1 MTLQQVQQ
9 QIGALDRAAARLAR
23 RLEMADRLAEIHG
36 NPGQAEA
43 KRAAARLRLALS
55 DLYTRRH
62 ALEARIPTRD
72 TLAAAEYN
80 RLLALGFELD
90 AAEAGRRRAWQSAA
104 ASRAVAA

>member
-1 MTLQQVQQ
+1 MTLQQLQQ
-9 QIGALDRAAARLAR
+9 QIGALDRAAATIAR

-43 KRAAARLRLALS
+43 IDDARRLRLWLV

-62 ALEARIPTRD
+62 ALEARIPTRE

-90 AAEAGRRRAWQSAA
+90 AAEAGRRQVWKEGAYR
-104 ASRAVAA
+104 SRAA